1 MMWGEVAEGL
11 VGAHGVVDTL
21 PSQQLPIQGS
31 HLQEKSLTS

>member
-1 MMWGEVAEGL
+1 MWGEVAEGL

-21 PSQQLPIQGS
+21 PSQELSIQGS